1 MYILFMKDGDC
12 MNTQLKKIGNSK
24 GIIIPAVILKM
35 LDIKESE
42 ELSVKVKGKEI
53 ILSKVNSFDP
63 KSLEELFLDYKETYE
78 GEIIFDDSKGKE
90 VW

>member
-1 MYILFMKDGDC
+1 MRDGDF

-24 GIIIPAVILKM
+24 GIIIPAAILKM

-42 ELSVKVKGKEI
+42 ELTVKVEGKEI

-63 KSLEELFLDYKETYE
+63 KSLEELFLDYKETYK
-78 GEIIFDDSKGKE
+78 GEIIFDDSKGRE
-90 VW
+90 LW

>member
-1 MYILFMKDGDC
+1 MYILFMKDGDF

-24 GIIIPAVILKM
+24 GIIIPAAILKM

-42 ELSVKVKGKEI
+42 ELTVKVEGKEI

-63 KSLEELFLDYKETYE
+63 KSLEELFLDYKETYK
-78 GEIIFDDSKGKE
+78 GEIIFDDSKGRE

>member
-1 MYILFMKDGDC
+1 

-24 GIIIPAVILKM
+24 GIIIPAAILKM

-42 ELSVKVKGKEI
+42 ELTVKVEGKEI
-53 ILSKVNSFDP
+53 ILSKINSFDP
-63 KSLEELFLDYKETYE
+63 KSLVELFLDYKETYK
-78 GEIIFDDSKGKE
+78 GEIIFDDSKGRE

>member
-1 MYILFMKDGDC
+1 MYTLCMKDGDS

-24 GIIIPAVILKM
+24 GVIIPAAILKM

-42 ELSVKVKGKEI
+42 EFTVRVEGKEI
-53 ILSKVNSFDP
+53 VLSKVNSFDP
-63 KSLEELFLDYKETYE
+63 KSLEELFFDYKETYK
-78 GEIIFDDSKGKE
+78 GEIVFDDSKGRE

>member
-1 MYILFMKDGDC
+1 MKDGDF

-24 GIIIPAVILKM
+24 GIIIPAAILKM

-42 ELSVKVKGKEI
+42 ELTVKVEGKEI

-63 KSLEELFLDYKETYE
+63 KSLEELFLDYKETYK
-78 GEIIFDDSKGKE
+78 GEIIFDDSKGRE

>member
-1 MYILFMKDGDC
+1 MKAGDFMK
-12 MNTQLKKIGNSK
+12 TQLKKIGNSK
-24 GIIIPAVILKM
+24 GVIIPAAILKM

-42 ELSVKVKGKEI
+42 EFTVKVEGKEI

-63 KSLEELFLDYKETYE
+63 KSLEELFLGYKETYK
-78 GEIIFDDSKGKE
+78 GEIIFDDSQGRE

>member
-1 MYILFMKDGDC
+1 MYILFMKDGDF

-24 GIIIPAVILKM
+24 GVIIPAAILKI

-42 ELSVKVKGKEI
+42 ELTVKVEGKEI

-63 KSLEELFLDYKETYE
+63 KSLEELFLDYKETYK
-78 GEIIFDDSKGKE
+78 GEIIFDDSKGRE

>member
-1 MYILFMKDGDC
+1 MYILFMRDGDF
-12 MNTQLKKIGNSK
+12 MNVQLKKIGNSK
-24 GIIIPAVILKM
+24 GVIIPAAILKV

-42 ELSVKVKGKEI
+42 ELTVKVEGKEI

-63 KSLEELFLDYKETYE
+63 KSLEELFLDYKGTYK
-78 GEIIFDDSKGKE
+78 GEIIFDDSKGRE

>member
-42 ELSVKVKGKEI
+42 ELTVKVEGKEI

-63 KSLEELFLDYKETYE
+63 KSLEELFLDYKETYK
-78 GEIIFDDSKGKE
+78 GEIIFDDSKGRE

>member
-1 MYILFMKDGDC
+1 MYILFMKDGDF

-24 GIIIPAVILKM
+24 GIIIPAAILKM

-42 ELSVKVKGKEI
+42 KLTIKVEGKEI

-63 KSLEELFLDYKETYE
+63 KSLKELFLDYKETYK
-78 GEIIFDDSKGKE
+78 GEIIFDDSKGRE
-90 VW
+90 IW

>member
-1 MYILFMKDGDC
+1 

-42 ELSVKVKGKEI
+42 ELTVKVEGKEI

-78 GEIIFDDSKGKE
+78 GEIIFDDSKGRE

>member
-1 MYILFMKDGDC
+1 MKDGEY

-24 GIIIPAVILKM
+24 GIIIPAAILKM

-42 ELSVKVKGKEI
+42 ELTVKVEGKEI

-63 KSLEELFLDYKETYE
+63 KSLDELFLDYKETYK
-78 GEIIFDDSKGKE
+78 GDIIFDDAKGKE

>member
-1 MYILFMKDGDC
+1 

-24 GIIIPAVILKM
+24 GIIIPAAILKM

-42 ELSVKVKGKEI
+42 ELTVKVEGKEI

-63 KSLEELFLDYKETYE
+63 KSLDELFLDYKETYK
-78 GEIIFDDSKGKE
+78 GDIIFDDAKGKE

>member
-1 MYILFMKDGDC
+1 MYILFMKDGDF

-24 GIIIPAVILKM
+24 GVIIPAAILKM

-42 ELSVKVKGKEI
+42 EFTVKVEGKEI

-63 KSLEELFLDYKETYE
+63 KSLEELFLDYKETYN
-78 GEIIFDDSKGKE
+78 GKIIFDDSKGRE

>member
-1 MYILFMKDGDC
+1 MYILFMKDGDF

-42 ELSVKVKGKEI
+42 ELTVKVEGKEI

-78 GEIIFDDSKGKE
+78 GEIIFDDSKGRE

>member
-1 MYILFMKDGDC
+1 MKDGDF

-24 GIIIPAVILKM
+24 GVIIPAAILKI

-42 ELSVKVKGKEI
+42 ELTVKVEGKEI

-63 KSLEELFLDYKETYE
+63 KSLEELFLDYKETYK
-78 GEIIFDDSKGKE
+78 GEIIFDDSKGRE

>member
-1 MYILFMKDGDC
+1 MYILSMKVGDF

-24 GIIIPAVILKM
+24 GIIIPAAILKV

-42 ELSVKVKGKEI
+42 ELTLKVEGKEI

-63 KSLEELFLDYKETYE
+63 KSLEELFLDYKGTYK
-78 GEIIFDDSKGKE
+78 GDIIFDDAKGRE

>member
-1 MYILFMKDGDC
+1 

-24 GIIIPAVILKM
+24 GIIIPAAILKM

-42 ELSVKVKGKEI
+42 ELTVKVEGKEI

-63 KSLEELFLDYKETYE
+63 KSLEELFLDYKETYK
-78 GEIIFDDSKGKE
+78 GEIIFDDSKGRE
-90 VW
+90 LW